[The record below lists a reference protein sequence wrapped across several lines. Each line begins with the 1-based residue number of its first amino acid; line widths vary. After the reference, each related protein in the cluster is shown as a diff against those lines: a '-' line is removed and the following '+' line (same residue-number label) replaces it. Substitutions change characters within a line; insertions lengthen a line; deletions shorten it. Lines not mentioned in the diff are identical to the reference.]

1 MSRPAEVNELELGAT
16 WYTRGRR
23 PERAARLLRVFV
35 GGVPKGRRRYV
46 FVDVESPPGS
56 GLVTRQKAEDFVN
69 RWWRP

>member
-1 MSRPAEVNELELGAT
+1 MSEAEGVDGLQLGVT
-16 WYTRGRR
+16 WYTRGRG

-56 GLVTRQKAEDFVN
+56 GLVIRQKADDFVN
-69 RWWRP
+69 GWWRP